1 MNGKL
6 LQLGTRQKSLEIY
19 AMEQILK
26 ILRERGG
33 EFSEEFAPEK
43 MEMIK
48 RVFDQVCFEHQIDAR
63 DFVRREALAMVIW
76 RLAKARTSES
86 EIKKVAEHAINY
98 Y

>member
-1 MNGKL
+1 MANM
-6 LQLGTRQKSLEIY
+6 QQGTRRKSLEIY
-19 AMEQILK
+19 AMEEILK

-33 EFSEEFAPEK
+33 EFSEVLVPEK
-43 MEMIK
+43 IEMIK

-63 DFVRREALAMVIW
+63 DFFRREALAMVIL
-76 RLAKARTSES
+76 RLAKGRTSES